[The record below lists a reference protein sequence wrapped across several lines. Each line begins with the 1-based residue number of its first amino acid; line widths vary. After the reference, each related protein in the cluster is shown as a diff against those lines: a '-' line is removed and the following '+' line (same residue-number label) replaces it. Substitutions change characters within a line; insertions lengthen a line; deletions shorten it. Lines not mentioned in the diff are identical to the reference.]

1 MWNQILKTETVTKQ
15 MLPSLLHCVNST
27 SWQHLCLHFS
37 VLFPEEV
44 PEAQPSWLVQIYVAT
59 NRGYMYLFWHCHQ
72 AFAVVPLIV
81 MTLQKEKRRSS
92 QLVVMNVSQSAW
104 NFCLTSQPAQFLLCC
119 MLQQQYTLSDGCQ
132 WQSSISAF
140 AVFFLIDQVKWL
152 SNPSYS
158 EV

>member
-15 MLPSLLHCVNST
+15 MLPSLLHRVNST

-59 NRGYMYLFWHCHQ
+59 NRGYMYLFWQCHQ
-72 AFAVVPLIV
+72 AFAVGALDCYDAA
-81 MTLQKEKRRSS
+81 KKRRRSS
-92 QLVVMNVSQSAW
+92 QLVVMNVSQSVW

-119 MLQQQYTLSDGCQ
+119 MLRQQYTLSDGCQ
-132 WQSSISAF
+132 WQQSMC
-140 AVFFLIDQVKWL
+140 VPCLFFF
-152 SNPSYS
+152 
-158 EV
+158 

>member
-59 NRGYMYLFWHCHQ
+59 NRGYMYLFWH
-72 AFAVVPLIV
+72 ATRLLPLC
-81 MTLQKEKRRSS
+81 LWLLWRCKKRKKKK
-92 QLVVMNVSQSAW
+92 L
-104 NFCLTSQPAQFLLCC
+104 PARRNECFTERVKFLLNKSAGPVSAQ
-119 MLQQQYTLSDGCQ
+119 LYAAAAVYTERWVSVTVEYKC
-132 WQSSISAF
+132 
-140 AVFFLIDQVKWL
+140 VRCFFF
-152 SNPSYS
+152 
-158 EV
+158 